1 MNTKKIAVIGSGIS
15 GLTSALLLQDQHN
28 VSLFEQND
36 YYGGHTHT
44 IDVEHDGKTYPVN
57 TGFIVFNDW
66 TYPNFIKLM
75 SYLDVESEAS
85 SMSFSVRCD
94 KTGLEYNGADFNSLF
109 CQRRNIVNPGFW
121 LMIKDILRFNKEA
134 TGQHL
139 DGTLSQTQTLGEYLE
154 ANGYGHKLKQY
165 YIVPMGA
172 AIWSC
177 PESAMLNFPVSFFVR
192 FFHNHGLLSV
202 NDRPQWRVIQGG
214 SRSYVSKLL
223 EKLTGPKFLERKII
237 KIRRQSGKILLRDS
251 QGIVEEFDKVVLACH
266 SDQAL
271 QLLEQPSPDEQ
282 QVLSA
287 LPYQDNSVVLHTD
300 TSLLPRR
307 KLGWAAWNYRITN
320 QPDNLVAL
328 TYNMNILQNFSSDK
342 TFCVSLNQDQ
352 QIDPKKIIE
361 RYTYAHPCFSHEGID
376 AQAKHSLINGVNN
389 TYYCGAYWS
398 NGFHEDGVNSAIA
411 VAKALN
417 INFEE
422 VLRPWKAQFSKA
434 S

>member
-1 MNTKKIAVIGSGIS
+1 
-15 GLTSALLLQDQHN
+15 
-28 VSLFEQND
+28 
-36 YYGGHTHT
+36 
-44 IDVEHDGKTYPVN
+44 
-57 TGFIVFNDW
+57 
-66 TYPNFIKLM
+66 M

-192 FFHNHGLLSV
+192 FFHIHGLLSV

-320 QPDNLVAL
+320 QPDNPVAL

-389 TYYCGAYWS
+389 TYYCGAYWGF
-398 NGFHEDGVNSAIA
+398 GFHEDGARSAMHVCNA
-411 VAKALN
+411 FDA
-417 INFEE
+417 E
-422 VLRPWKAQFSKA
+422 LRRAA
-434 S
+434 